1 MNISVIIPYSRRVGG
16 AYNYITSFIDALMIM
31 EEVDKIN
38 LVCVYDALDSI
49 KKRFT
54 GNSKISIHAYSDKSI
69 YVRRI
74 LDIFGYAPK
83 LNNDVLELLEKI
95 DADVLVTTAPW
106 NEGIHYWKGK
116 RVVIV
121 HDFFNWP
128 SGESKSNYFFGERD
142 RGRKTLEMLAFAD
155 NVICESA
162 YTAKRIN
169 EAGRIYN
176 LDDIKLSIVP
186 LPPAFEPKPT
196 PTPPLA
202 KLKGIDYW
210 FVPSHIAPLKN
221 QEVVIDALIKLKK
234 DDCYPNV
241 VFSFPSFNYRYFL
254 RILIQITKNGLW
266 SQIYFVY
273 KATEIEMQSLY
284 TNCQGVILLTK
295 IGPTNMP
302 AVEAA
307 EFDKCCVATHESV
320 CGYGDEY
327 KITRFGS
334 SDFGSLAKI
343 IFNAVGRKSNT
354 NPIKTLKPSVEFK
367 NNINKILN
375 FL

>member
-1 MNISVIIPYSRRVGG
+1 MYFR
-16 AYNYITSFIDALMIM
+16 
-31 EEVDKIN
+31 K
-38 LVCVYDALDSI
+38 
-49 KKRFT
+49 
-54 GNSKISIHAYSDKSI
+54 
-69 YVRRI
+69 I

-83 LNNDVLELLEKI
+83 LNNEVLKLLENI
-95 DADVLVTTAPW
+95 ASDVVVTTAPW

-116 RVVIV
+116 RIVIV

-128 SGESKSNYFFGERD
+128 SGESKSNYFLGERD

-155 NVICESA
+155 FVICESQ
-162 YTAKRIN
+162 YTAKIIN

-176 LDDIKLSIVP
+176 LNDIKLSIVP

-202 KLKGIDYW
+202 KLKGLDYW

-221 QEVVIDALIKLKK
+221 QEVVIDALIELKK
-234 DDCYPNV
+234 DDCHPNV
-241 VFSFPSFNYRYFL
+241 VFSFPSFSYIYL
-254 RILIQITKNGLW
+254 IKILIKILRKGLW
-266 SQIYFVY
+266 SQIYFFY
-273 KATEIEMQSLY
+273 KATEIEMHSLY
-284 TNCQGVILLTK
+284 TNCQGVILSTK

-327 KITRFGS
+327 KITRFGN
-334 SDFGSLAKI
+334 SDFKSLANI
-343 IFNAVGRKSNT
+343 IFNPVGSCPNIS
-354 NPIKTLKPSVEFK
+354 PIKTLKPSVKFR
-367 NNINKILN
+367 NNIIKIIK
-375 FL
+375 